1 MNGKL
6 IIVDGISN
14 AGKTTLCTTLSNDG
28 VVLID
33 EVPKFIEINCE
44 KYGLKLSST
53 MPQTIEEEKYNQ
65 QILFRAEI
73 DRLKMAADIIK
84 SGSSAVLDRS
94 FLSTVAIA
102 YAFDS
107 QNPFKGSYDNAREL
121 LKEYIKQIVELFKEE
136 NVLVFFL
143 DVDKDKI
150 QERNISRNKPLTE
163 DWIDNGFLDK
173 QRNFF
178 KAISSVIRCQM
189 INTSDLETSEI
200 YDIISQKMGGKKK

>member
-6 IIVDGISN
+6 IIIDGISN
-14 AGKTTLCTTLSNDG
+14 AGKTTLCTTLSKAG

-33 EVPKFIEINCE
+33 EVPRFIEINCE
-44 KYGLKLSST
+44 KYGLKLSPT

-73 DRLKMAADIIK
+73 DRLKMASDIVK
-84 SGSSAVLDRS
+84 TGTSAVLDRT

-107 QNPFKGSYDNAREL
+107 QNSFNGSYDNAREL
-121 LKEYIKQIVELFKEE
+121 LKEYILQIESLFKQE

-150 QERNISRNKPLTE
+150 QERNLSRAKPLTE
-163 DWIDNGFLDK
+163 DWIDNDFLDK
-173 QRNFF
+173 QRSFF
-178 KAISSVIRCQM
+178 KAISSVINCQM
-189 INTSDLETSEI
+189 INTSDLEISEI
-200 YDIISQKMGGKKK
+200 NDIISQKIGGKKK

>member
-28 VVLID
+28 IVLID

-84 SGSSAVLDRS
+84 NGASAVLDRT

-102 YAFDS
+102 YAFDN
-107 QNPFKGSYDNAREL
+107 QNPFKGSYAFAREL
-121 LKEYIKQIVELFKEE
+121 LKEYILQIGELFKEE

-150 QERNISRNKPLTE
+150 QERNLSRTKPLTE
-163 DWIDNGFLDK
+163 DWIDNDFLDK

-178 KAISSVIRCQM
+178 KAISSVINCQM